1 MKKETVLV
9 QNKLFKS
16 FDLSKYTAED
26 DVGNSGLQPEID
38 VDLQDDGDNMDFK
51 MSIQDD
57 GHKKKE
63 FKWLSS

>member
-26 DVGNSGLQPEID
+26 DLGNTGLEPEID

-51 MSIQDD
+51 MTIQDD
-57 GHKKKE
+57 LHKK
-63 FKWLSS
+63 

>member
-1 MKKETVLV
+1 MV

-26 DVGNSGLQPEID
+26 DLGNTGLEPEID

-51 MSIQDD
+51 MTIQDD
-57 GHKKKE
+57 LHKK
-63 FKWLSS
+63 